1 MQKRWII
8 LDTAIHIRIVE
19 DVYFSRRVYHWMF
32 TKFLV
37 FFSQRHK
44 KQTVCTQIRYHISVM
59 NNNRNN
65 ILTATACWAS
75 KLTLNW
81 AMPWQVCWGVIGILE
96 QGEGIS
102 ITQRVHY
109 EWIMHCATSL
119 DMQQSECQNS
129 LEHTFFSPCSRI
141 SCLNKETRNPV
152 ACSFLHYD
160 NHRNRVGG
168 GRRQCQKCRY
178 RW

>member
-1 MQKRWII
+1 M
-8 LDTAIHIRIVE
+8 E
-19 DVYFSRRVYHWMF
+19 DVYFSRRVYHGMF

-37 FFSQRHK
+37 FFSQMHK
-44 KQTVCTQIRYHISVM
+44 KKKKVCTQIRYHISVM
-59 NNNRNN
+59 SNNRNN
-65 ILTATACWAS
+65 ILTAIACWES
-75 KLTLNW
+75 KVTLNW
-81 AMPWQVCWGVIGILE
+81 VMPWQVCWDVIGILE

-129 LEHTFFSPCSRI
+129 LEHTFFSPCSQI
-141 SCLNKETRNPV
+141 SCLSEETRSPV
-152 ACSFLHYD
+152 PCSFLHYD